1 MQAVAVADSWFN
13 WRNRL
18 LGSEGFRRLATR
30 FPLTRWIARRRA
42 AALFDLVAG
51 FVYSQVLL
59 ACVRLHLFDILSEGP
74 QTLDTLAHRLGLPPP
89 AADRLLSAAVA
100 LRLVE
105 RRGAQRFGLGALG
118 APMVGNHAI
127 AAMVEHHGALY
138 ADLADPIALLRGETG
153 AAHLAR
159 YWPYAVDVEWSGIS
173 TGTERCSGAAAC
185 RPSPAWAIR
194 WCPAT
199 SRSAACAQAGPAS
212 GTGSASACSCPARAA
227 SARCAACSAVR
238 RPRLVVPARACAV
251 DEELGE
257 RGVLLALA
265 ATAYHAV
272 PAAGARDRAARPDR
286 RPRRAGPPAGALTCW
301 PAAAARG
308 LGNEPRP
315 RREGARATRAA
326 PGRRRAARLPRH
338 LRRQRRRRILDT
350 LIARWRPAARS
361 CWPASTPSRCRSRSR
376 RPSCAR
382 RRSAC
387 RRMAAA
393 RPAGRQAT
401 LAESGAPVARR
412 AHHPPRP
419 GRHDADRAY
428 RTAFGDPACLKMV
441 LDWRHCHEPTPRR
454 TDRPPRQPVPVHER
468 SLRAEA
474 AIEPDPVP
482 TGAVTKTRRSS
493 RSTARAASARASR
506 WPT

>member
-159 YWPYAVDVEWSGIS
+159 YWPYA
-173 TGTERCSGAAAC
+173 TG
-185 RPSPAWAIR
+185 
-194 WCPAT
+194 
-199 SRSAACAQAGPAS
+199 Q
-212 GTGSASACSCPARAA
+212 
-227 SARCAACSAVR
+227 
-238 RPRLVVPARACAV
+238 
-251 DEELGE
+251 
-257 RGVLLALA
+257 
-265 ATAYHAV
+265 H
-272 PAAGARDRAARPDR
+272 
-286 RPRRAGPPAGALTCW
+286 PAGA
-301 PAAAARG
+301 PDVAAYTALMSASQP
-308 LGNEPRP
+308 LVAE
-315 RREGARATRAA
+315 E
-326 PGRRRAARLPRH
+326 
-338 LRRQRRRRILDT
+338 ILD
-350 LIARWRPAARS
+350 AYPFQHH
-361 CWPASTPSRCRSRSR
+361 RCLLDIGGGEGTFLRKVAERV
-376 RPSCAR
+376 P
-382 RRSAC
+382 
-387 RRMAAA
+387 
-393 RPAGRQAT
+393 G
-401 LAESGAPVARR
+401 LALVLFDLPPVAER
-412 AHHPPRP
+412 ARVRFAQQ
-419 GRHDADRAY
+419 GLAQRCQAVGGSFVD
-428 RTAFGDPACLKMV
+428 DPL
-441 LDWRHCHEPTPRR
+441 
-454 TDRPPRQPVPVHER
+454 
-468 SLRAEA
+468 
-474 AIEPDPVP
+474 P
-482 TGAVTKTRRSS
+482 TGADIATLVRVVHDHDDAVVLALLVAARKALNPGGTLLLAEPMAQTPGAEAMGDAYFGFYLLAMGSGRPRSKEVLTQLLQQAGFEAIRPIATRMPLQTSILV
-493 RSTARAASARASR
+493 ARAPDLGKNPRF
-506 WPT
+506 